1 MPDRIEELFEELAED
16 YITFPGGR
24 QIRTQEKLMGDIYS
38 SLAGFGDELTQQ
50 GRIGREYE
58 DIEKERLVEGLYK
71 NDPAVLAGFAT
82 AATIPVSAPAWLS
95 AFTARAASQI
105 PGLNKLYGQVGQDF
119 TKYIE
124 PVKSK
129 LSGIFGRSGSRVDT
143 DMVGRVPL
151 PKVKDPVVTKRGPRG
166 FTNIESPMGPP
177 RPAPPKGTRN
187 TGGISATERAQLP
200 TIRAPS
206 SHSPRGP
213 YSHLYYPLEAKNVP
227 EALTKAS
234 LNRGRPYP
242 GPHLTAE
249 EGLKKLVPLRLQG
262 KVKEATWYQ
271 HPRTGELYQYHYG
284 TGALARGFYKRGKDA
299 VGTPQHARKAA
310 EEFNPNII
318 GARTSVREGGITA
331 TKAARETQVE
341 IKKLERWKRSHEAKV
356 RRGDD
361 QYQEGM
367 RSGYEP
373 DIKGG
378 GKMKDNSM
386 KRIQEIQAE
395 LDELYKKL

>member
-1 MPDRIEELFEELAED
+1 MPNRIEELFAELAESA
-16 YITFPGGR
+16 GGQQQFQMDQQLQQMEAQR
-24 QIRTQEKLMGDIYS
+24 QLHDTPEARRALEIAGIIGL
-38 SLAGFGDELTQQ
+38 LALTR
-50 GRIGREYE
+50 GRSGG
-58 DIEKERLVEGLYK
+58 KGL
-71 NDPAVLAGFAT
+71 P
-82 AATIPVSAPAWLS
+82 
-95 AFTARAASQI
+95 
-105 PGLNKLYGQVGQDF
+105 LNKGYGAVGGDMGQQILS
-119 TKYIE
+119 K
-124 PVKSK
+124 VGSK
-129 LSGIFGRSGSRVDT
+129 LPGRSGSGVNT
-143 DMVGRVPL
+143 DVAGRYAL
-151 PKVKDPVVTKRGPRG
+151 PKIKDPVVTKQGPRG
-166 FTNIESPMGPP
+166 PINIGQPPAGPP

-187 TGGISATERAQLP
+187 TGGISDAERAQLP

-356 RRGDD
+356 RRGDA
-361 QYQEGM
+361 QYQEGW

-386 KRIQEIQAE
+386 KRIREIQAE